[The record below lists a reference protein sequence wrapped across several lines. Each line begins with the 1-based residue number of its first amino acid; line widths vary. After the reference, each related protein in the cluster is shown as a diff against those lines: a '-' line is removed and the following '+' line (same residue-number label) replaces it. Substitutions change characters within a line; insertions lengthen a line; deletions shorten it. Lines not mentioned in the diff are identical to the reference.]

1 MTLGQKHLAV
11 DVLPEAFIILSDLE
25 MFAVLDAK
33 CF

>member
-1 MTLGQKHLAV
+1 MTWRQKHLAV
-11 DVLPEAFIILSDLE
+11 DVLPEAFTVLADLE